1 MSSCRP
7 RHTGAYRDKSLTQGA
22 VLLAVL
28 IMCALQSALSYSN
41 GAPLTSCKEMVPRHN
56 KGPTFTHHNFQL
68 VVDTGI
74 LEGRVTIRLLT
85 LNQSVKFRGFFIRAM
100 SLKGNN
106 WVFFPGIFEKDA
118 KFQDSLYVNCDGHEK
133 SAVSHGDSK
142 DKVEVVVHW
151 RPEPRPK
158 DLVQAIFRATVVQT
172 YDIFF
177 VKLESRTLLFGAADP
192 AMFRQTALVDLHSYC
207 ITSAAVWLFYA
218 WAV

>member
-56 KGPTFTHHNFQL
+56 KGPTFTHHNF
-68 VVDTGI
+68 
-74 LEGRVTIRLLT
+74 
-85 LNQSVKFRGFFIRAM
+85 QSVKFRGFFIRAM